1 MTPST
6 RSKNANS
13 KRRKLEPTE
22 LDVLVAGRDM
32 MNRSTK
38 KMGAIDSE
46 VRRFREMFGVVP
58 KVALIGWQMLTDSTL
73 LPEGGKLEHW
83 LWTLCFLKVYA
94 KQGPMCVLCGGC
106 DPKTFKYWVWNF
118 LEAFALLE
126 PDVVSTIVF
135 FVRQLCCTLITV

>member
-1 MTPST
+1 MAPTT
-6 RSKNANS
+6 RSTNTN
-13 KRRKLEPTE
+13 KRPKLEPTE
-22 LDVLVAGRDM
+22 NDVLIAGRDM

-38 KMGAIDSE
+38 KMGAIESE
-46 VRRFREMFGVVP
+46 VCRFREMFGVVP
-58 KVALIGWQMLTDSTL
+58 KVALKGWQMLTESGL

-126 PDVVSTIVF
+126 PDVVS
-135 FVRQLCCTLITV
+135 